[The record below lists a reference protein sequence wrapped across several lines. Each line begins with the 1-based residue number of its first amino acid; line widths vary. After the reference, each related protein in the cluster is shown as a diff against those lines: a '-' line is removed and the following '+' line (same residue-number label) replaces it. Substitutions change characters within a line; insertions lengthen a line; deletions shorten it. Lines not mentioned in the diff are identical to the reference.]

1 MTDRF
6 LVDSNILVYAFDS
19 SEKEKF
25 EKAKKFLKE
34 SMGNGNAF
42 LSAQNLAEFHVN
54 ITKGKNG
61 IRKKTSIEITEALSE
76 QFNIVNYN
84 EKTVVKA
91 IETEDEHKSH
101 FWDSLLAAT
110 MQENGIRTIYTE
122 NTRDFKKIPWIK
134 AINPV

>member
-61 IRKKTSIEITEALSE
+61 IRKKTSIEITDRFIRIIMFKE
-76 QFNIVNYN
+76 QQAVI
-84 EKTVVKA
+84 
-91 IETEDEHKSH
+91 IE
-101 FWDSLLAAT
+101 
-110 MQENGIRTIYTE
+110 
-122 NTRDFKKIPWIK
+122 
-134 AINPV
+134 NPVVAKAMKEIFEMVWRK